1 MSVLASLATTRAV
14 TSPASSAAVRARAAP
29 VLGAAVRHDAVSST
43 SASLPSSAP
52 LASLALAASS
62 AASLA
67 AVPAAHAATLM
78 ADVGEDIFAS
88 TGVGPALCVVGTI
101 YIGYVVFSGYE
112 TIKRLKEEL
121 TDMGYDVEEFN
132 RVGELKAI
140 KNAVEEGTVDG
151 IFDKVWYQRASS
163 PPRPAPLSTFRRCR
177 RTGRPGNQR
186 ADARRSRQNY
196 RVHGQEVRRG
206 REDEQVRE
214 NARDK
219 GEEGTARGRFASL
232 IFSATTCINYRRLSL
247 LIIEGIF
254 VTRRR

>member
-14 TSPASSAAVRARAAP
+14 ASPASSAAVRARHARP
-29 VLGAAVRHDAVSST
+29 RRRGPTRCRLVDVRVPP
-43 SASLPSSAP
+43 LIRP
-52 LASLALAASS
+52 LASLAIAASS

-67 AVPAAHAATLM
+67 AAPAAHAATLM
-78 ADVGEDIFAS
+78 ADIGEDIFAS

-112 TIKRLKEEL
+112 TIERLKEEL

-177 RTGRPGNQR
+177 RTGRPGESTCG
-186 ADARRSRQNY
+186 RSQISTKLPRSWS
-196 RVHGQEVRRG
+196 RS
-206 REDEQVRE
+206 
-214 NARDK
+214 
-219 GEEGTARGRFASL
+219 TARTGR
-232 IFSATTCINYRRLSL
+232 
-247 LIIEGIF
+247 
-254 VTRRR
+254 

>member
-43 SASLPSSAP
+43 SASL
-52 LASLALAASS
+52 ASLALAASS

-67 AVPAAHAATLM
+67 AAPAAHAATLM

-151 IFDKVWYQRASS
+151 IFDKVWYQRASLAAAS
-163 PPRPAPLSTFRRCR
+163 GSIVDVQKVQAYWKTRGINV
-177 RTGRPGNQR
+177 RTL
-186 ADARRSRQNY
+186 ADL
-196 RVHGQEVRRG
+196 
-206 REDEQVRE
+206 
-214 NARDK
+214 DK
-219 GEEGTARGRFASL
+219 ITAYMVKKYGADGKMSK
-232 IFSATTCINYRRLSL
+232 
-247 LIIEGIF
+247 
-254 VTRRR
+254 

>member
-67 AVPAAHAATLM
+67 AAPAARAASLV

-88 TGVGPALCVVGTI
+88 TGVGPALCVVGTV

-151 IFDKVWYQRASS
+151 IFDKVWYQRASLAAAS
-163 PPRPAPLSTFRRCR
+163 GSIVDVQKVQAYWKTKGINV
-177 RTGRPGNQR
+177 RTL
-186 ADARRSRQNY
+186 ADL
-196 RVHGQEVRRG
+196 
-206 REDEQVRE
+206 
-214 NARDK
+214 DK
-219 GEEGTARGRFASL
+219 ITAYMVKKYGADGKMSK
-232 IFSATTCINYRRLSL
+232 
-247 LIIEGIF
+247 
-254 VTRRR
+254 

>member
-1 MSVLASLATTRAV
+1 MPSRRRPRPSLIR
-14 TSPASSAAVRARAAP
+14 
-29 VLGAAVRHDAVSST
+29 
-43 SASLPSSAP
+43 P

-132 RVGELKAI
+132 RVG
-140 KNAVEEGTVDG
+140 
-151 IFDKVWYQRASS
+151 RAQGDQERRRRGYCGRYLRQSVVS
-163 PPRPAPLSTFRRCR
+163 ARLPRRCVR
-177 RTGRPGNQR
+177 SIVDVQKVQAYWKTRRSTCGRSQISTKLPRTWSRSTARTGR
-186 ADARRSRQNY
+186 
-196 RVHGQEVRRG
+196 
-206 REDEQVRE
+206 
-214 NARDK
+214 
-219 GEEGTARGRFASL
+219 
-232 IFSATTCINYRRLSL
+232 
-247 LIIEGIF
+247 
-254 VTRRR
+254 

>member
-1 MSVLASLATTRAV
+1 MIGLPAVELCGRTRHLPTQTGAEPRPATKFIPFAVDVRPRVPCDDTRGDVARLV
-14 TSPASSAAVRARAAP
+14 GGRSRARAP

-151 IFDKVWYQRASS
+151 IFDKVWYQRASLAAAS
-163 PPRPAPLSTFRRCR
+163 GSIVDVQKVQAYWKTRGINV
-177 RTGRPGNQR
+177 RTL
-186 ADARRSRQNY
+186 ADL
-196 RVHGQEVRRG
+196 
-206 REDEQVRE
+206 
-214 NARDK
+214 DK
-219 GEEGTARGRFASL
+219 ITAYMVKKYGADGKMSK
-232 IFSATTCINYRRLSL
+232 
-247 LIIEGIF
+247 
-254 VTRRR
+254 

>member
-1 MSVLASLATTRAV
+1 MIGLPAVELCGRTRHLPAQTGAEPRPATKFIPFAVDVRPRVRVATTRARDV
-14 TSPASSAAVRARAAP
+14 ARLVGGRSRARRARP
-29 VLGAAVRHDAVSST
+29 RRRGPTRCRLVDVRVP
-43 SASLPSSAP
+43 PSSAP

-151 IFDKVWYQRASS
+151 IFDKVWYQRASLAAAS
-163 PPRPAPLSTFRRCR
+163 GSIVDVQKVQAYWKTRESTCGRSQISTKLPRTWSRSTA
-177 RTGRPGNQR
+177 RTGR
-186 ADARRSRQNY
+186 
-196 RVHGQEVRRG
+196 
-206 REDEQVRE
+206 
-214 NARDK
+214 
-219 GEEGTARGRFASL
+219 
-232 IFSATTCINYRRLSL
+232 
-247 LIIEGIF
+247 
-254 VTRRR
+254 